1 MTGGRTV
8 TVPTLDHGPVT
19 VSEPEWCTG
28 HPDDLPAE
36 YRDDVHH
43 TGPEHVV
50 DYDAQAVLTAELV
63 AFPFGLHPV
72 PPSIYVEIVIPAATL
87 DPAALDGL
95 AAILTEQA
103 AELRR
108 LALRLSALRAGGAW

>member
-1 MTGGRTV
+1 MTGGCTV
-8 TVPTLDHGPVT
+8 TVRTLDHGPVT
-19 VSEPEWCTG
+19 VPEPMWCTG
-28 HPDDLPAE
+28 HPDDLPVA

-50 DYDAQAVLTAELV
+50 DYDAQAVLSAELV

-72 PPSIYVEIVIPAATL
+72 PPSVYVEIVIPAATL

-108 LALRLSALRAGGAW
+108 LAVRLAALRAGGAW